1 MELMTIL
8 NNTSELANKEFATQL
23 DSISNALK
31 IGNAAKW
38 DLTKA
43 WNKILTEKLYQ
54 DDFKTTNKKGETVPM
69 TEAQLAKEIGV
80 SSGLF
85 AQYKKACLLIENCDR
100 YNEDNITMYK
110 AYMLSSFIYEQK
122 DKNGTRLIFD
132 ELNEFLEWCDEQGIE
147 PTSMSDKNLAEFIKD
162 YRTPATENEDTV
174 EDTIED
180 IIEDTVEDTVD
191 GSTENKSTL
200 QEIIELIQLLNDN
213 DIKELKKYV
222 KGIK

>member
-23 DSISNALK
+23 NSISNALK
-31 IGNAAKW
+31 IGNSAKW

-69 TEAQLAKEIGV
+69 TESQLAKEIGV

-85 AQYKKACLLIENCDR
+85 AQYKKACLLIDKCDR
-100 YNEDNITMYK
+100 YNENNITMYK

-122 DKNGTRLIFD
+122 DKNGTRLIYD
-132 ELNEFLEWCDEQGIE
+132 ELNDFLKWCDEQGVE
-147 PTSMSDKNLAEFIKD
+147 PTNMSDKNLADFIKD
-162 YRTPATENEDTV
+162 YRTPPTEKEDLVENEVLEDTSDSIV
-174 EDTIED
+174 EDVLENTTK
-180 IIEDTVEDTVD
+180 DTL
-191 GSTENKSTL
+191 N
-200 QEIIELIQLLNDN
+200 EIIELIKLLDDN
-213 DIKELKKYV
+213 EIKELKKYI